1 MSLTRS
7 FSRLRSPGP
16 SRSGKTVKPGLSVLQ
31 AFGALDD
38 HGRPA
43 AIPDGHLWDWAYARR
58 GLRLRTLIVLRWVSI
73 LAQLTTVLW
82 VSLGLHFTLPL
93 GSCLVVIALTAWMN
107 LSLELA
113 SPAGRLTGRWES
125 VFQLSFDL
133 IEMSVLIGL
142 TGGLANPFILMLV
155 APVTVAA
162 ATLPAR
168 NAAALGLLSA
178 VCVTA
183 LFFFALPL
191 PWFPGQAFQSP
202 WLYRFG
208 MWAATVSGIGFNA
221 AYAWQVSAEAGRME
235 LALATTQ
242 AVLAR
247 EQRLSALGGLAAA
260 AAHELGTPLA
270 TLQVVT
276 KELLRDHP
284 APSPLREDL
293 QLLADQSQ
301 RCREILMRLSR
312 SPEAEDAHHA
322 RLAVIHLLE
331 EVAEPYRG
339 GGIRLSCAV
348 EGGPPLEVRRLPE
361 MLHGLSS
368 LVENAADF
376 AGTEVALHAVID
388 AATLRIEIRDDGP
401 GFAADVLARL
411 GEPYL
416 TTRSQGE
423 NSRTH
428 HQGLGLGFFIAKTLL
443 ERSGARVEAHNRRPN
458 GAVVTATWP
467 RMRIETHGDRPLSP

>member
-1 MSLTRS
+1 M
-7 FSRLRSPGP
+7 
-16 SRSGKTVKPGLSVLQ
+16 
-31 AFGALDD
+31 A
-38 HGRPA
+38 GR
-43 AIPDGHLWDWAYARR
+43 LWDWAHACR

-73 LAQLTTVLW
+73 LAQVITVLW
-82 VSLGLHFTLPL
+82 VAFGLHFTLPL
-93 GSCLVVIALTAWMN
+93 GPCLVVIALTAWMN
-107 LSLELA
+107 LTLDLA

-133 IEMSVLIGL
+133 VEMSVLIGL
-142 TGGLANPFILMLV
+142 TGGLSNPFILMLV

-162 ATLPAR
+162 TTLPAR

-276 KELLRDHP
+276 RELLRDNP
-284 APSPLREDL
+284 DPSPLREDL

-301 RCREILMRLSR
+301 RCREILMRLAR
-312 SPEAEDAHHA
+312 SPDTEDAHHA

-331 EVAEPYRG
+331 EVADPYRTDEVAL
-339 GGIRLSCAV
+339 RCRV
-348 EGGPPLEVRRLPE
+348 EGGPPLDVRRMPE
-361 MLHGLSS
+361 VLHGLSS

-376 AGTEVALHAVID
+376 ARSGVDLLATID
-388 AATLRIEIRDDGP
+388 ADTLRIEIRDDGP
-401 GFAADVLARL
+401 GFAAEILARL

-423 NSRTH
+423 NSRTNH
-428 HQGLGLGFFIAKTLL
+428 AGMGLGFFIAKTLL
-443 ERSGARVEAHNRRPN
+443 ERSGARVEVGNQRPT
-458 GAVVTATWP
+458 GAFVTAVWP
-467 RMRIETHGDRPLSP
+467 RSRIEAGPVRT

>member
-7 FSRLRSPGP
+7 FRHLRSPGP
-16 SRSGKTVKPGLSVLQ
+16 SRSDQTVKPGSPGLQ
-31 AFGALDD
+31 GLGVA
-38 HGRPA
+38 
-43 AIPDGHLWDWAYARR
+43 DGHLWDWTQARR
-58 GLRLRTLIVLRWVSI
+58 GLRLRTLIVLRWVS
-73 LAQLTTVLW
+73 LFAQLTTVLW
-82 VSLGLHFTLPL
+82 VALGLHFTLPL
-93 GSCLVVIALTAWMN
+93 GPCLMVLALTGWMN

-125 VFQLSFDL
+125 VFQLSLDL
-133 IEMSVLIGL
+133 IEMTVLIGL
-142 TGGLANPFILMLV
+142 TGGLANPFILLLV

-168 NAAALGLLSA
+168 SAAALGLLSA

-191 PWFPGQAFQSP
+191 PWFPGEVFPSL

-221 AYAWQVSAEAGRME
+221 AYAWQVSAEAARME

-276 KELLRDHP
+276 RELLRDNP
-284 APSPLREDL
+284 EPSPLREDL
-293 QLLADQSQ
+293 QLLSEQSQ
-301 RCREILMRLSR
+301 RCRDILMRLSR
-312 SPEAEDAHHA
+312 SPDAEDAHHA

-331 EVAEPYRG
+331 EVAEPYRVE
-339 GGIRLSCAV
+339 GITLRCQV

-361 MLHGLSS
+361 VLHGLSS
-368 LVENAADF
+368 LVENAVDF
-376 AGTEVALHAVID
+376 AGTEVELRAQVTAD
-388 AATLRIEIRDDGP
+388 ALRIEIRDDGP
-401 GFAADVLARL
+401 GFAADVLTRL

-443 ERSGARVEAHNRRPN
+443 ERSGARVEVGNRRPN
-458 GAVVTATWP
+458 GAVVTALWSRASLEAVT
-467 RMRIETHGDRPLSP
+467 G

>member
-16 SRSGKTVKPGLSVLQ
+16 SRSAKTVKPGMSLLQ
-31 AFGALDD
+31 ELGPLDD
-38 HGRPA
+38 LGRPVTA
-43 AIPDGHLWDWAYARR
+43 TDGHLWDWAYARR

-73 LAQLTTVLW
+73 FAQLTTVLW
-82 VSLGLHFTLPL
+82 VALGLHFTLPL

-221 AYAWQVSAEAGRME
+221 AYAWQVSAEAARME

-242 AVLAR
+242 AVLSR

-276 KELLRDHP
+276 TELLRDNP
-284 APSPLREDL
+284 DPSPLREDL

-312 SPEAEDAHHA
+312 SPDAEDAHHA
-322 RLAVIHLLE
+322 RLAVLHLLE
-331 EVAEPYRG
+331 EVAEPYRSDD
-339 GGIRLSCAV
+339 IHLNCQI
-348 EGGPPLEVRRLPE
+348 EGGPPLQIRRLPE

-368 LVENAADF
+368 LVENAVDF
-376 AGTEVALHAVID
+376 ARSEVELHAVID
-388 AATLRIEIRDDGP
+388 DVTLRIEIRDDGP
-401 GFAADVLARL
+401 GFAADVLTRL

-428 HQGLGLGFFIAKTLL
+428 HVGLGLGFFIAKTLL
-443 ERSGARVEAHNRRPN
+443 ERSGAKVEVGNQRPT
-458 GAVVTATWP
+458 GAVVSAVWP
-467 RMRIETHGDRPLSP
+467 RARLEAAPITP